1 MGLITDTPKS
11 YYAGADDT
19 FNSGDENYGNY
30 QHVSLADIVSN
41 FMVGYVGDGKIIN
54 KARRSDVL
62 FHTKRGIQEFS
73 YDISRVEKIQ
83 EVEVPASLSIPLPQ
97 DYVDLVSISWVD
109 DSGIEHPIP
118 SSRITSKPS
127 EAIVQDTDLNYTFD
141 STNLAVQSESTTET
155 RFKALNANNLSGADT
170 NDDFLYNEDYMQDKL
185 LAEGRRYGGEPELM
199 NSNGLYVMDHK
210 NGKITF
216 SSNLSTLLIN
226 IKYVSDGLGTDA
238 EMKVHKFAEEAI
250 YKYVAHAILS
260 SMSDTPEYIV
270 RRFQKD
276 RRAAIRNAKLRLYD
290 LDPKKMNQV
299 MKGKSK
305 QIKH

>member
-1 MGLITDTPKS
+1 MGLITSTPKS
-11 YYAGADDT
+11 YYAGADNN
-19 FNSGDENYGNY
+19 FNSGDENYGTY
-30 QHVSLADIVSN
+30 QYVSLADIVSN
-41 FMVGYVGDGKIIN
+41 FMVGYVGDGKLIN
-54 KARRSDVL
+54 RARRSDVL
-62 FHTKRGIQEFS
+62 FHAKRGIQEFS

-83 EVEVPASLSIPLPQ
+83 EVEIPASLSIPLPQ

-109 DSGIEHPIP
+109 NSGIEHPIP
-118 SSRITSKPS
+118 AGRITSKPS

-141 STNLAVQSESTTET
+141 GANLATQSESTTET
-155 RFKALNANNLSGADT
+155 RFKTLNANNLSGADT

-199 NSNGLYVMDHK
+199 NSNGLYVMDYK

-226 IKYVSDGLGTDA
+226 IKYISDGLGTDA
-238 EMKVHKFAEEAI
+238 EMKVHKFTEEAL
-250 YKYVAHAILS
+250 YKYIAHAILA
-260 SMSDTPEYIV
+260 SMSNMPEYIV
-270 RRFQKD
+270 RRYQKD
-276 RRAAIRNAKLRLYD
+276 RRAAMRNAKLRLYD